1 MLLHYFTKPLTKN
14 GNAFSCP
21 RYTDRSKFCSL
32 RHFCLLISFL
42 ILYSQP
48 TKSLVKAF
56 YQTFIAK
63 LSQIQQLNFIFSPF
77 LSVRSGLIFCW
88 GCHRAK
94 IRCRLRLWSHL
105 VLSILLYSHRLLVKL
120 IFLVVVG
127 QRFLFSF
134 QSTGGHSQQLEASC
148 NFLLH
153 GSSQHGCLISFR
165 PAGVHLSDFLFC
177 NQPEKTLF
185 VKCSPD

>member
-127 QRFLFSF
+127 RRFLF
-134 QSTGGHSQQLEASC
+134 
-148 NFLLH
+148 FLL
-153 GSSQHGCLISFR
+153 
-165 PAGVHLSDFLFC
+165 VHWGPFSATRGFLQFLATWQFSAWMFDFL
-177 NQPEKTLF
+177 QASRSAP
-185 VKCSPD
+185 V